1 MTVFNNVLNF
11 LRKKF
16 SDFELVPKVKGVELQ
31 PIPQRNMHKVFED
44 LDKDDD
50 LNEDARDFL
59 IGEIEKIIKRQGRD
73 IDNTFEFCD
82 QEISCRIGNTG
93 SVILNWMRP
102 VGNHGMPIWFDGKKG
117 YPLSVWLKEQ
127 ILTNEQVIE
136 LEKGLIRML

>member
-1 MTVFNNVLNF
+1 MGGLTTIIDF

-16 SDFELVPKVKGVELQ
+16 SDFELVPKIKGVELQ
-31 PIPQRNMHKVFED
+31 PIPQRNMYKVFED

-59 IGEIEKIIKRQGRD
+59 IGEIEKIMSRKVDVQ
-73 IDNTFEFCD
+73 NVLEFKD
-82 QEISCRIGNTG
+82 VEITCR
-93 SVILNWMRP
+93 
-102 VGNHGMPIWFDGKKG
+102 NHGDGVCLHFFQSKEKRFTEPVWFDGKKP

-127 ILTNEQVIE
+127 ILTNEDVIE